1 MSYQMLKHTFLDS
14 VVLAYKETSRPAE
27 KNRKSKNS
35 LSHIKEF
42 GI

>member
-14 VVLAYKETSRPAE
+14 VVLAHKKTSRPVG
-27 KNRKSKNS
+27 KNRKSKNRP
-35 LSHIKEF
+35 SHIKEF